1 MPSGL
6 VSGEACLPGSEM
18 APFSLCPLD
27 GLSSGHPE
35 RERERFGVS
44 SFFIR
49 PPLLLDQGPTLMTS
63 FNLES

>member
-1 MPSGL
+1 MLSGL

-35 RERERFGVS
+35 RERFGVS